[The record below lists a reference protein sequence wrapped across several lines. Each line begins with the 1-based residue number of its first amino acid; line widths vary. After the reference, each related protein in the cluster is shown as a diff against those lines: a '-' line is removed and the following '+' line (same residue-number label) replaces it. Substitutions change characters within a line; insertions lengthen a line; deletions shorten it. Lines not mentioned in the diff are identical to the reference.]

1 MDGGVQQEEMG
12 VQTKQEVKE
21 RAVKHYAA
29 LRSCESVSPVITVRQ
44 ESANGKLEDLEIA
57 AHNSEVI
64 DEVTFIIS
72 ERHRDGGGGAP
83 GPAFSEREDHYTR
96 QQRRRISALF
106 LGGAL
111 ARRRTVKHCGAI
123 DVDINVSP
131 TRDYVG

>member
-29 LRSCESVSPVITVRQ
+29 LRSGESVSPVITVRQ
-44 ESANGKLEDLEIA
+44 ESANGKLEDLKIA

-64 DEVTFIIS
+64 DEATLIIP
-72 ERHRDGGGGAP
+72 ERHRDGEAP

-96 QQRRRISALF
+96 QQRRRISAVL

-111 ARRRTVKHCGAI
+111 ARRRTVNHCGAI
-123 DVDINVSP
+123 DVNINVSP